1 MLIARAPLRL
11 SLAGGGTDL
20 EAYYAKYGG
29 AVVSTSIDKYFYV
42 ILTFNDSN
50 HIQVSS
56 SDYRTFYRHPLDGPP
71 LWDGDLDLPKVVID
85 HFGIWTGLSVFLASQ
100 VPPGTGLGSSS
111 TVAVAL
117 IKAMS
122 VLCNTRLSRQEVAE
136 LACRV
141 EIDTLKMP
149 IGKQDQFA
157 ASFGGLNFIQF
168 NPDGVVVEPLVL
180 SDALQA
186 ELEGRLMLFF
196 TGRSRDSA
204 QILDGYAAGG
214 VDYLRRPFSPEILR
228 SKVSIFVELHRKYA
242 EQGLT
247 CISVCMDQKWP
258 QAPYKREEA
267 LDFLAKAGFQL
278 RDGALFDA
286 HGNAVEFSV
295 ITNAGNQQR
304 EKIAEMMQQ
313 GAAAVRVDESL
324 LDYALEIIEKTRQN
338 ERLLLGVSPRGS
350 LMLQRAAQARAFIA
364 GRDFCLPDDFKQMVL
379 PVFAHRVV
387 VNVRYATTQKK
398 TTQAEAI
405 LAEIIEAT
413 RVPL

>member
-85 HFGIWTGLSVFLASQ
+85 HFGLWTGLSVFLASQ

-122 VLCNTRLSRQEVAE
+122 VLCNTRMSRQEVAE
-136 LACRV
+136 LACEV
-141 EIDTLKMP
+141 EIEKLKMP

-168 NPDGVVVEPLVL
+168 SPDGVVVEPLGL
-180 SDALQA
+180 PDDLQA

-204 QILDGYAAGG
+204 QILGEQKRSSERNRAGVIDALHSIKSTAIALRNDLIRGEIDTLGEYLHESWIAKRQLASGITDPWIDQWYQVARDSGALGGKIAGAGG
-214 VDYLRRPFSPEILR
+214 GGFLLLYCLPPHQERVTEALQAQG
-228 SKVSIFVELHRKYA
+228 LHR
-242 EQGLT
+242 
-247 CISVCMDQKWP
+247 MDFRFESGG
-258 QAPYKREEA
+258 AMVIVNTLLR
-267 LDFLAKAGFQL
+267 KA
-278 RDGALFDA
+278 RTV
-286 HGNAVEFSV
+286 AVPS
-295 ITNAGNQQR
+295 AG
-304 EKIAEMMQQ
+304 
-313 GAAAVRVDESL
+313 
-324 LDYALEIIEKTRQN
+324 
-338 ERLLLGVSPRGS
+338 
-350 LMLQRAAQARAFIA
+350 
-364 GRDFCLPDDFKQMVL
+364 
-379 PVFAHRVV
+379 
-387 VNVRYATTQKK
+387 
-398 TTQAEAI
+398 
-405 LAEIIEAT
+405 
-413 RVPL
+413 

>member
-204 QILDGYAAGG
+204 QILGEQKRSSERNRAGVIDALHVIKNTAIALRNDLLRGEIDSLGEHLHASWIAKRQLASGITDPWIDQWYQVAREAGALGGKIAGAGG
-214 VDYLRRPFSPEILR
+214 GGFLLLYCPKEHQQRVTDALEAQG
-228 SKVSIFVELHRKYA
+228 LHR
-242 EQGLT
+242 
-247 CISVCMDQKWP
+247 MDFRFESGGAMVIVNTLLRKARP
-258 QAPYKREEA
+258 
-267 LDFLAKAGFQL
+267 LA
-278 RDGALFDA
+278 
-286 HGNAVEFSV
+286 VPS
-295 ITNAGNQQR
+295 
-304 EKIAEMMQQ
+304 
-313 GAAAVRVDESL
+313 
-324 LDYALEIIEKTRQN
+324 
-338 ERLLLGVSPRGS
+338 
-350 LMLQRAAQARAFIA
+350 AR
-364 GRDFCLPDDFKQMVL
+364 
-379 PVFAHRVV
+379 
-387 VNVRYATTQKK
+387 
-398 TTQAEAI
+398 
-405 LAEIIEAT
+405 
-413 RVPL
+413 

>member
-85 HFGIWTGLSVFLASQ
+85 HFGLWTGLSVFLASQ

-122 VLCNTRLSRQEVAE
+122 VLCNTRMSRQEVAE
-136 LACRV
+136 LACQV
-141 EIDTLKMP
+141 EIEKLKMP

-168 NPDGVVVEPLVL
+168 SPDGVVVEPLGL
-180 SDALQA
+180 PDDLQA

-204 QILDGYAAGG
+204 QILGEQKRSSERNRAGVIDALHSIKSTAIALRNDLIRGEIDTLGDYLHESWIAKRQLASGITDPWIDQWYQVARDSGALGGKIAGAGG
-214 VDYLRRPFSPEILR
+214 GGFLLLYCLPSHQERVTEALQAQG
-228 SKVSIFVELHRKYA
+228 LHR
-242 EQGLT
+242 
-247 CISVCMDQKWP
+247 MDFRFESGG
-258 QAPYKREEA
+258 AMVIVNTLLR
-267 LDFLAKAGFQL
+267 KA
-278 RDGALFDA
+278 RTV
-286 HGNAVEFSV
+286 AVNS
-295 ITNAGNQQR
+295 AG
-304 EKIAEMMQQ
+304 
-313 GAAAVRVDESL
+313 
-324 LDYALEIIEKTRQN
+324 
-338 ERLLLGVSPRGS
+338 
-350 LMLQRAAQARAFIA
+350 
-364 GRDFCLPDDFKQMVL
+364 
-379 PVFAHRVV
+379 
-387 VNVRYATTQKK
+387 
-398 TTQAEAI
+398 
-405 LAEIIEAT
+405 
-413 RVPL
+413 

>member
-117 IKAMS
+117 IKAMA
-122 VLCNTRLSRQEVAE
+122 VLCNTRMSRQEVAE

-141 EIDTLKMP
+141 EIENLKMP

-168 NPDGVVVEPLVL
+168 SPDGVVVEPLIL
-180 SDALQA
+180 PDALQA

-204 QILDGYAAGG
+204 QILGEQKRSSERNRAGVIDALHVIKNTAIALRNDLIRGEIDSLGEYLHQSWIAKRQLASGITDPWIDQWYQSARDAGASGGKIAGAGG
-214 VDYLRRPFSPEILR
+214 GGFLLLYCERQHQERVTEALQTQG
-228 SKVSIFVELHRKYA
+228 LHR
-242 EQGLT
+242 
-247 CISVCMDQKWP
+247 MDFRFESGG
-258 QAPYKREEA
+258 AMVIVNTLLR
-267 LDFLAKAGFQL
+267 KA
-278 RDGALFDA
+278 RTV
-286 HGNAVEFSV
+286 AVPS
-295 ITNAGNQQR
+295 
-304 EKIAEMMQQ
+304 
-313 GAAAVRVDESL
+313 
-324 LDYALEIIEKTRQN
+324 
-338 ERLLLGVSPRGS
+338 
-350 LMLQRAAQARAFIA
+350 AR
-364 GRDFCLPDDFKQMVL
+364 
-379 PVFAHRVV
+379 
-387 VNVRYATTQKK
+387 
-398 TTQAEAI
+398 
-405 LAEIIEAT
+405 
-413 RVPL
+413 